1 VHHQLHGE
9 EKLMKRGFSASRPR
23 FRTVALATVSL
34 ATLAS
39 CAPSEDAETP
49 DSFPP
54 GTPLGVQQEPLGCVG
69 VLSGDTL
76 QEFFRVVTPFL
87 LPDRRLVVPLHGLGE
102 IRIFGL
108 DGSFITRLGG
118 SGEGPGEFKSLYA
131 AWPRG
136 DTVEAFDGSLRRI
149 TRFLPDG
156 STDVVP
162 LERVR
167 SAQAA
172 IPGALSDG
180 WALGGV
186 ADGPYGG
193 RDRMALH
200 LFARD
205 GIHLGEIAS
214 LEGMERREVG
224 NFAGPHPISPMAFF
238 AVGNDRIYAGESLS
252 PSVRVFDSAGA
263 LVGEMNWEPEEGVSP
278 DAASQ
283 TVIAAAVSEADPDRA
298 QNTRERLEAFPIA
311 DRVSVFWGLM
321 ADEAGFLW
329 IRPFDPFKH
338 SLSLGGTQGTGGDWL
353 VLSPAGVPVTSVAV
367 PDDLEPT
374 FVGSDAIVGIRRDE
388 HGVESVCAFELN
400 RQMVSTVP
408 R

>member
-1 VHHQLHGE
+1 MHIRLH
-9 EKLMKRGFSASRPR
+9 
-23 FRTVALATVSL
+23 TVALVITVSL

-39 CAPSEDAETP
+39 CAPSEDAQTP

-54 GTPLGVQQEPLGCVG
+54 GTPLGINQTPLVCVG

-76 QEFFRVVTPFL
+76 QEFFQVVTPFL
-87 LPDRRLVVPLHGLGE
+87 LPNRSLAVPLAGLNE
-102 IRIFGL
+102 IRVFGL
-108 DGSFITRLGG
+108 DGSFITRLGRP
-118 SGEGPGEFKSLYA
+118 GEGPGEFKSLIA

-136 DTVEAFDGSLRRI
+136 DTVEAFDRSLRRI

-172 IPGALSDG
+172 IPGVLSNG
-180 WALGGV
+180 WALMGV
-186 ADGPYGG
+186 AEGPYGG

-200 LFARD
+200 LFAR
-205 GIHLGEIAS
+205 GGSHSGEIAS
-214 LEGMERREVG
+214 VEGMERYSIG
-224 NFAGPHPISPMAFF
+224 NSAGPHPISPMAFF
-238 AVGNDRIYAGESLS
+238 AVGNDRIYTGESLS
-252 PSVRVFDSAGA
+252 PSVRVFDSEGT
-263 LVGEMNWEPEEGVSP
+263 LVREMNWQPEEGVSP

-283 TVIAAAVSEADPDRA
+283 IVIDAIVSEADPDRA

-329 IRPFDPFKH
+329 IRPFDPSKH
-338 SLSLGGTQGTGGDWL
+338 SLSLGARPGTGGNWL
-353 VLSPAGVPVTSVAV
+353 ILSFTGLPVTSVAV
-367 PDDLEPT
+367 PDDLKPT
-374 FVGSDAIVGIRRDE
+374 FVGSDALVGIRRDE
-388 HGVESVCAFELN
+388 HGVESVCAFELT
-400 RQMVSTVP
+400 RQIVSTIS